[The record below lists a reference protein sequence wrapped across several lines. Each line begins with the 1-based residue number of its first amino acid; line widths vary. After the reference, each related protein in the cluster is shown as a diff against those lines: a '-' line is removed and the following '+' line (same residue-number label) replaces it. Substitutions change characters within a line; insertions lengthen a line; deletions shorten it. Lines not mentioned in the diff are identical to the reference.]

1 MSPLVFIYL
10 LSALIYFTQGIGSLA
25 SQPLFYYLK
34 ETLHMKVSDIMLLT
48 SCISI
53 PWMVKP
59 LYGFLSDNFPILGY
73 HRKSYILLSCAF
85 SMLAEV
91 FLGFSPILPLALLI
105 GVMIFDSL
113 GGAIKDVAV
122 DGLMVEEGKKHG
134 LTGKLQAVQWGCL
147 HVALILTGV
156 GGGYIAEHFSF
167 HTAYK
172 AILLFPLLIAICAWF
187 YDEQAVQPKVREPMW
202 PKYKSLLKNKQF
214 LLAGTFLFFMWFS
227 PSVGTP
233 IMAKMRDDL
242 HLTKIY
248 IGWLSTLGSI
258 AGCAGAALY
267 YFISKRINLKRWLIW
282 GTILNAVST
291 VAYVYLTTTTVLV
304 YAVAFGITGMFV
316 QLLLMDFM
324 ARSCPKGTE
333 ATTFALLCSVV
344 NFGGFLSGLTGS
356 RLYATLGYDGLVW
369 ISGLTTL
376 LCVAFIPFLNLARI
390 STEELQ

>member
-1 MSPLVFIYL
+1 MSPLIFIYL
-10 LSALIYFTQGIGSLA
+10 LSALIYFTQGVGSLA

-48 SCISI
+48 SCVSI

-59 LYGFLSDNFPILGY
+59 LYGFLSDNFPIFGY
-73 HRKSYILLSCAF
+73 HRKSYILLSCLF
-85 SMLAEV
+85 SIVAATI
-91 FLGFSPILPLALLI
+91 LGFTSLLPLYLLMALM
-105 GVMIFDSL
+105 VFDSL

-122 DGLMVEEGKKHG
+122 DGLMVEEGKKHN
-134 LTGKLQAVQWGCL
+134 LTGKIQAIQWGFL

-156 GGGYIAEHFSF
+156 GGGYIAEHFSY

-172 AILLFPLLIAICAWF
+172 AIIVFPLLIGICAYF
-187 YDEQAVQPKVREPMW
+187 YEEDCQKNETNRKSMW

-214 LLAGTFLFFMWFS
+214 LLSTAFLFFMWFS

-233 IMAKMRDDL
+233 IMAKMRDEL
-242 HLTKIY
+242 HLSKMY
-248 IGWLSTLGSI
+248 IGWLSTIGSI
-258 AGCAGAALY
+258 AGCLGAVLY
-267 YFISKRINLKRWLIW
+267 YFISRKIDLTRWLFW
-282 GTILNAVST
+282 GTILNAIST
-291 VAYVYLTTTTVLV
+291 IAYVYLTTTTVLV
-304 YAVAFGITGMFV
+304 YAVLFGITGMFI

-356 RLYATLGYDGLVW
+356 RLYDMLGYNGLVI
-369 ISGLTTL
+369 ISGVTTL
-376 LCVAFIPFLNLARI
+376 ACLAFIPFLKLKR
-390 STEELQ
+390 S